1 MALPKLET
9 KTYTLTL
16 PSTGEDIKFRP
27 FLVKEQKILLMAQ
40 ESKNTSEIADA
51 MSQLISDCTF
61 GKVDPKTC
69 PMFDAEYIF
78 LKLRAKSV
86 GETAQVQ
93 ITCPDDDK
101 TKVNVTIN
109 LEEVECNMTEHHTN
123 IVEVTDNI
131 KIIFNYPLLSTY
143 QNNELEEDKTKKI
156 FSMLVE
162 CIQEIHHGDKVYNR
176 IDVSKKE
183 LNEFIDSF
191 DTTQFK
197 KVSNFFETMPRLR
210 HIVEVTNPET
220 KVKSEVPI
228 EGLASF
234 LV

>member
-109 LEEVECNMTEHHTN
+109 LEEVECNMTEDHTN

-143 QNNELEEDKTKKI
+143 QNYELEEDKTKKI
-156 FSMLVE
+156 FSMLIE

-197 KVSNFFETMPRLR
+197 KVSDFFETMPRLR

>member
-109 LEEVECNMTEHHTN
+109 LEEVECNMTEDHTN

>member
-109 LEEVECNMTEHHTN
+109 LEEVECNMTEDHTN

-176 IDVSKKE
+176 IVVSKK
-183 LNEFIDSF
+183 
-191 DTTQFK
+191 
-197 KVSNFFETMPRLR
+197 
-210 HIVEVTNPET
+210 
-220 KVKSEVPI
+220 
-228 EGLASF
+228 
-234 LV
+234 

>member
-1 MALPKLET
+1 
-9 KTYTLTL
+9 
-16 PSTGEDIKFRP
+16 
-27 FLVKEQKILLMAQ
+27 
-40 ESKNTSEIADA
+40 
-51 MSQLISDCTF
+51 
-61 GKVDPKTC
+61 
-69 PMFDAEYIF
+69 
-78 LKLRAKSV
+78 
-86 GETAQVQ
+86 
-93 ITCPDDDK
+93 
-101 TKVNVTIN
+101 
-109 LEEVECNMTEHHTN
+109 MTEDHTN

>member
-78 LKLRAKSV
+78 LKLRANSV

-109 LEEVECNMTEHHTN
+109 LDCRGHRQY
-123 IVEVTDNI
+123 
-131 KIIFNYPLLSTY
+131 KNY
-143 QNNELEEDKTKKI
+143 
-156 FSMLVE
+156 F
-162 CIQEIHHGDKVYNR
+162 
-176 IDVSKKE
+176 
-183 LNEFIDSF
+183 
-191 DTTQFK
+191 
-197 KVSNFFETMPRLR
+197 
-210 HIVEVTNPET
+210 
-220 KVKSEVPI
+220 
-228 EGLASF
+228 
-234 LV
+234 

>member
-16 PSTGEDIKFRP
+16 PSTGEDIKYRP

-109 LEEVECNMTEHHTN
+109 LEEVECNMTEDHTN

>member
-109 LEEVECNMTEHHTN
+109 LEEVECNMTEDHTN

-228 EGLASF
+228 ERLASF
-234 LV
+234 LL

>member
-1 MALPKLET
+1 MALPKLEI

-16 PSTGEDIKFRP
+16 PSTGEDIKYRP

-40 ESKNTSEIADA
+40 ESKNTSDIADA

-109 LEEVECNMTEHHTN
+109 LEEVECNMTEDHTN

-156 FSMLVE
+156 FRMLVE

>member
-109 LEEVECNMTEHHTN
+109 LEEVECNMPEDHTN

-220 KVKSEVPI
+220 KVKSEGPI

>member
-101 TKVNVTIN
+101 SKVNVTIN
-109 LEEVECNMTEHHTN
+109 LEEVECNMTEDHTN

>member
-109 LEEVECNMTEHHTN
+109 LEEVECNMTEDHTN

-197 KVSNFFETMPRLR
+197 KVSNFFETIPR
-210 HIVEVTNPET
+210 
-220 KVKSEVPI
+220 
-228 EGLASF
+228 
-234 LV
+234 

>member
-109 LEEVECNMTEHHTN
+109 LEEVECNMTEDHRN
-123 IVEVTDNI
+123 MVEVTDNI

>member
-78 LKLRAKSV
+78 LKLRSKSV

-109 LEEVECNMTEHHTN
+109 LEEVECNMTEDHTN

>member
-1 MALPKLET
+1 MEQPIDNSNYSPSQEESEVKSLYGEGVDIALP
-9 KTYTLTL
+9 
-16 PSTGEDIKFRP
+16 D
-27 FLVKEQKILLMAQ
+27 ILL
-40 ESKNTSEIADA
+40 
-51 MSQLISDCTF
+51 
-61 GKVDPKTC
+61 P
-69 PMFDAEYIF
+69 P
-78 LKLRAKSV
+78 
-86 GETAQVQ
+86 Q
-93 ITCPDDDK
+93 I
-101 TKVNVTIN
+101 
-109 LEEVECNMTEHHTN
+109 
-123 IVEVTDNI
+123 
-131 KIIFNYPLLSTY
+131 
-143 QNNELEEDKTKKI
+143 EEDKTKKI

>member
-16 PSTGEDIKFRP
+16 PSTGEDIKYRP
-27 FLVKEQKILLMAQ
+27 FLVKEQKTLLMAQ

-109 LEEVECNMTEHHTN
+109 LEEVECNMTEDHTN